1 MLNYFISI
9 TFGHHYLISYK
20 YNFRSTMEI
29 RTLTRAEEEIMRILW
44 QLKKAFVKDILAE
57 MPEPKPA
64 YNTVSTIIRILEKK
78 KVVGYT
84 AYGKTHE
91 YYPLITEEEYKR
103 FEMKQLM
110 TNYFDNS
117 LPNLVSFFVKDNDL
131 KTKDLDEIMKLIND
145 HKNE

>member
-1 MLNYFISI
+1 
-9 TFGHHYLISYK
+9 
-20 YNFRSTMEI
+20 MEI

-78 KVVGYT
+78 EVVGYT

-91 YYPLITEEEYKR
+91 YYPLISEEEYKR
-103 FEMKQLM
+103 HEMQQLM
-110 TNYFDNS
+110 VNYFDNS

-131 KTKDLDEIMKLIND
+131 KTKDLDEIMKLINA
-145 HKNE
+145 HKNEE

>member
-1 MLNYFISI
+1 MKQKIKN
-9 TFGHHYLISYK
+9 
-20 YNFRSTMEI
+20 MEI

-78 KVVGYT
+78 EIVGYT

-91 YYPLITEEEYKR
+91 YFPLITEEEYKR
-103 FEMKQLM
+103 HEMQQLM
-110 TNYFDNS
+110 VNYFDNS

-131 KTKDLDEIMKLIND
+131 KTKDLDEIMKMIND
-145 HKNE
+145 HKSES